1 VYLDL
6 LDWRRTVAQL
16 YADVRANPSPEVGH
30 ELWRTGRDDLF
41 RNHPQSPLED
51 GDPLRDSGLPY
62 WPYDPD
68 LRFTSALTP
77 PEAPGSVTV
86 PSGDG
91 DIRMV
96 LTGHVHLPGDIDA
109 DVDVWWLDQY
119 AGGLFL
125 PLRDGTAGKGSY
137 GDGRYLLDSA
147 KSAEL
152 GVQDGELLLDLNF
165 LYNPSCRYSPE
176 WSCPLAPASNRVDGG
191 DPCGRKHDADR
202 LTADQAA
209 GSASFAGSPAPGS
222 VASAAQEAWLRRLS
236 VGPVNAR
243 PVGMHRPDGCYPVL
257 R

>member
-1 VYLDL
+1 VAGSVADHGKLGVRVGTLDLVRRLAVYLDL

-62 WPYDPD
+62 WPYDPA

-77 PEAPGSVTV
+77 PEAAASMTV

-91 DIRMV
+91 NIRMV

-137 GDGRYLLDSA
+137 GGGRYLLDSA

-165 LYNPSCRYSPE
+165 LYNPSCRYSSE
-176 WSCPLAPASNRVDGG
+176 WSCPLAPAGNLV
-191 DPCGRKHDADR
+191 
-202 LTADQAA
+202 AA
-209 GSASFAGSPAPGS
+209 EIRAGESMMPIG
-222 VASAAQEAWLRRLS
+222 
-236 VGPVNAR
+236 
-243 PVGMHRPDGCYPVL
+243 
-257 R
+257 